1 MRKCT
6 TIHLIQ
12 YTNLYLSYNSKT
24 DWSNITNRILF
35 DVFLLMFQ
43 YLLRIFPQFSIL
55 YRHVEVGMISVWLWI
70 LSVIKVN
77 IKVWKSRWF
86 KPLNHFVC
94 SKRPLFWKIILFT
107 NQKISD
113 FHSPNPNNEAMVAE
127 VEPMSAEDAIFSSIF
142 SKCFPKISLKCQ
154 NLFSV
159 QKIDF
164 KLNKL
169 ESMILKK
176 ISGVQNLHS
185 T

>member
-1 MRKCT
+1 
-6 TIHLIQ
+6 
-12 YTNLYLSYNSKT
+12 
-24 DWSNITNRILF
+24 
-35 DVFLLMFQ
+35 
-43 YLLRIFPQFSIL
+43 
-55 YRHVEVGMISVWLWI
+55 
-70 LSVIKVN
+70 
-77 IKVWKSRWF
+77 
-86 KPLNHFVC
+86 
-94 SKRPLFWKIILFT
+94 
-107 NQKISD
+107 
-113 FHSPNPNNEAMVAE
+113 MVAE